1 MHGTYVEYYVILI
14 RCVEHWGSLPVT
26 KVCADVLNM
35 CVVIDHTFHHMFNA
49 ATHVGSS
56 DVHTKGWTQHMA
68 HAQHTWEKNNMYV
81 CIRMS
86 NIRGTL
92 GKRMSHTGT
101 MCIVWLPCMTHTC
114 YSYVTHISRVSR

>member
-1 MHGTYVEYYVILI
+1 MLPHMWEVQPSIRKDGHNTWLTPNIHG
-14 RCVEHWGSLPVT
+14 
-26 KVCADVLNM
+26 
-35 CVVIDHTFHHMFNA
+35 
-49 ATHVGSS
+49 
-56 DVHTKGWTQHMA
+56 
-68 HAQHTWEKNNMYV
+68 KNNMYV

-114 YSYVTHISRVSR
+114 YSYVTHISRVSRAAGQRII